1 MHKFILPLFSLLLFL
16 GSCSEIE
23 KQYVESRIDSN
34 EELQDYLLDGW
45 NTWNNPNLLNHVLM
59 PEGLSIRISFRQ
71 TTINEGAPYY
81 LDQAYIS
88 SPFHSFPEKV
98 EPLSHTY
105 DGSYTDLRISW
116 KGLTARVQTAT
127 QKGELFILY
136 TPEKVPQHAPL
147 MIIESGIL
155 WNKSGVIEKK
165 DDFFQAEFG
174 PKTININSTQ
184 PDSLVP
190 LPLVSQYITIRSDT
204 PAGIYTGKKRS
215 LEYITDLIQNRESKI
230 SKEKEIYGESAETYD
245 AQQSLLAWN
254 LIYDPFNNRAIT
266 PVSRIWNENW
276 GGWVLFDWDTYFTAA
291 MYAFDNKYHAFSN
304 LIAITD
310 EITEQG
316 FIPNFSAALSS
327 GKSYDRSQPPVGSL
341 ITKLIYDKYPEKW
354 VLKEVYENLLSW
366 NRWWETNRDN
376 QGYLSWGS
384 DYVEGIAISG
394 SKQAAMYESGLD
406 NSPLFDDAV
415 FNEEKGLL
423 ELGSVGLMS
432 LYIADCKNL
441 AEIAEILEKPDDKAE
456 LLGRAEKYSSKLES
470 MWDDAAGIYRD
481 FDLSKMTPSKHL
493 SPTNFYPLISG
504 VPSQQQAEAM
514 IQNFFMN
521 PDEFYGE
528 FMMPSISRSDP
539 GFTDNSYW
547 RGRIWAPMNFLVYIG
562 LKNYNLPEA
571 RMILAD
577 KSNKLLLKEWKENRR
592 VFENYNADTGEGSDV
607 SDSDGFYSWGGLLA
621 LIKLMEDG
629 YWDKPARE

>member
-1 MHKFILPLFSLLLFL
+1 MHKLILLLFSLLLFL
-16 GSCSEIE
+16 SSCSKIE
-23 KQYVESRIDSN
+23 KQYVESRIDSD

-71 TTINEGAPYY
+71 TTANEDAPYY

-88 SPFHSFPEKV
+88 SPFHNFPEEV
-98 EPLSHTY
+98 EPLAHTY

-116 KGLTARVQTAT
+116 KGLTARIQTAT

-136 TPEKVPQHAPL
+136 TPEKLPENPPV

-155 WNKSGVIEKK
+155 WNKKGLIEKK

-184 PDSLVP
+184 PDSLIP
-190 LPLVSQYITIRSDT
+190 LPLVSQYITFRSDA

-215 LEYITDLIQNRESKI
+215 LAYITELIQNRESKI
-230 SKEKEIYGESAETYD
+230 SEEKENYGDLSDTYD
-245 AQQSLLAWN
+245 AMQSLLAWN

-266 PVSRIWNENW
+266 PVNRIWNEKW
-276 GGWVLFDWDTYFTAA
+276 GGWVLFDWDSYFTAA
-291 MYAFDNKYHAFSN
+291 MYAFENKYLAFSN
-304 LIAITD
+304 LIAITN
-310 EITEQG
+310 EITDRG
-316 FIPNFSAALSS
+316 FIPNFSAALSN
-327 GKSYDRSQPPVGSL
+327 GKSNDRSQPPVGSL
-341 ITKLIYDKYPEKW
+341 IAKMIYDKYPEKW
-354 VLKEVYENLLSW
+354 VLKEVYDNLLSW
-366 NRWWETNRDN
+366 NRWWEANRDN
-376 QGYLSWGS
+376 EGYLSWGS
-384 DYVEGIAISG
+384 NLMEGIPESG

-415 FNEEKGLL
+415 FNEEKDLM

-432 LYIADCKNL
+432 LYIADCKKL
-441 AEIAEILEKPDDKAE
+441 AEIAEILNKQMDKAE
-456 LLGRAEKYSSKLES
+456 LLDRAQKYSSKLEN
-470 MWDDAAGIYRD
+470 MWDEASGIYRD
-481 FDLSKMTPSKHL
+481 FDLSNMTPSKHL
-493 SPTNFYPLISG
+493 SPANFYPLIAG

-521 PDEFYGE
+521 PDEFYE
-528 FMMPSISRSDP
+528 EYMMPSISRSDP
-539 GFTDNSYW
+539 GYKDNSYW
-547 RGRIWAPMNFLVYIG
+547 RGRIWAPMNFLVYLG

-592 VFENYNADTGEGSDV
+592 VFENYNTETGVGSDV
-607 SDSDGFYSWGGLLA
+607 SNSDGFYSWGGLLA

-629 YWDKPARE
+629 YWNKPAKE